1 MNKQVIFY
9 ILLAFVAMSGQAQT
23 SKDSLYVLGTV
34 ADGFTKAAVPDAF
47 VTLMRQDSTVVDTI
61 HVHDNHTW
69 VSGVGRSNATSR
81 YYFQVSYRFSQKP
94 KKKE

>member
-1 MNKQVIFY
+1 
-9 ILLAFVAMSGQAQT
+9 
-23 SKDSLYVLGTV
+23 
-34 ADGFTKAAVPDAF
+34 
-47 VTLMRQDSTVVDTI
+47 MRQDSTVVDTI